1 MKDRKDNEL
10 SKSLFKSYFIIF
22 IISIISVGIIAVT
35 SFLNAKKALTDLGET
50 ALRNRTQMAVEFMD
64 SLESQVKAGK
74 ITREE
79 AEEVFRKKMLNS
91 KQSDGKTRG
100 LNSKLEFNIKAY
112 MYAIDSNG
120 LEQMHPFKEGENI
133 SEVKD
138 AKGNYV
144 TKLIIEEG
152 KNPKNNG
159 IIHFWWKNSENESEK
174 PKVNAVAY
182 YEPWDWF
189 INVGCYYE
197 DFYKPA
203 YNILYSTL
211 ILSTILILIMIFL
224 IRNLMIKK
232 INPLNK
238 IIDAMKKMGDGD
250 LTTKLD
256 INSKDELGYMASIL
270 NNTLNE
276 IRGILSNIKSTSNT
290 IEDKVE
296 IINSSINTT
305 SKNSNNIRESMD
317 EISAGIMNTAKDMQV
332 SFEKVTELGNNI
344 ETIKETSLILDK
356 GAKEADSLNSNIIR
370 VLDELQEENTKSL
383 GVSKETTENME
394 ILINKSDTIV
404 DIVNTIENISGQI
417 NLLALNAS
425 IESARA
431 GEQGKGFAVVSQEIK
446 DLAEQT
452 AEATKR
458 IGNLINELINAVNQ
472 SVGSVKKFTQ
482 TSEEQSKI
490 IEETQGTLK
499 KVIGFM
505 QEIPKHIDKNMEKID
520 DVYEEKDSVITAM
533 NSVLAVT
540 EQISAA
546 IEEISASIAE
556 SNESIISVSNMT
568 EELNKSTNELNE
580 KASSFTI

>member
-1 MKDRKDNEL
+1 MKNNEL

-22 IISIISVGIIAVT
+22 IISIISIGIITVT

-50 ALRNRTQMAVEFMD
+50 ALRNRAQMGIEFMD
-64 SLESQVKAGK
+64 ALESQVKEGK

-79 AEEVFRKKMLNS
+79 AEEIFRKKMLNS

-100 LNSKLEFNIKAY
+100 LNSNLELNIKAY
-112 MYAIDSNG
+112 MYAIDSTG
-120 LEQMHPFKEGENI
+120 LERMHPFKEGENI

-144 TKLIIEEG
+144 TKLIIDEG

-159 IIHFWWKNSENESEK
+159 IIHFWWKNSENEREK

-182 YEPWDWF
+182 YAPWDWF

-203 YNILYSTL
+203 YKILYSTL
-211 ILSTILILIMIFL
+211 IISTILILIMIFL

-238 IIDAMKKMGDGD
+238 IIDAIKKMGDGD
-250 LTTKLD
+250 LTTSLD
-256 INSKDELGYMASIL
+256 IDSKDELGYMASIL
-270 NNTLNE
+270 NTTLNE
-276 IRGILSNIKSTSNT
+276 IRGILSNIKNTSNT
-290 IEDKVE
+290 IDDKVE

-332 SFEKVTELGNNI
+332 SFEKVTNLGSNI
-344 ETIKETSLILDK
+344 ESIKETSLILEK
-356 GAKEADSLNSNIIR
+356 GAKEADSLNSNMIR
-370 VLDELQEENTKSL
+370 VLGELQEENIKSL
-383 GVSKETTENME
+383 DMSKETTENME
-394 ILINKSDTIV
+394 ILINKSNTIV
-404 DIVNTIENISGQI
+404 DIVNTIEDISGQI

-431 GEQGKGFAVVSQEIK
+431 GEQGKGFAVVSEEIK
-446 DLAEQT
+446 NLAEQT
-452 AEATKR
+452 AESTKK

-472 SVGSVKKFTQ
+472 SVDSVKKFTQ

-490 IEETQGTLK
+490 IEETQDTLK

-505 QEIPKHIDKNMEKID
+505 QDIPKYIDENIEKID
-520 DVYEEKDSVITAM
+520 GTSEEKDLVINAL
-533 NSVLAVT
+533 NSVVAVT

-546 IEEISASIAE
+546 IEEISASIGE
-556 SNESIISVSNMT
+556 SDESILSVSNMA
-568 EELNKSTNELNE
+568 EELTKSTNELNE
-580 KASSFTI
+580 KASSFSI